1 MSDIIEIIRKE
12 DVLDIFR
19 HDTGKKNFDI
29 HFIIDDTVMIKS
41 II

>member
-19 HDTGKKNFDI
+19 HDTGKKKFDY
-29 HFIIDDTVMIKS
+29 TLGPS
-41 II
+41 